1 MQGAVVMVIALS
13 GLGCNNKS
21 CDVSNAPPGCR
32 STGCACTNAYAGYA
46 APSSH
51 SGYDSRSYRGDDS
64 PAYTSHVGLLRG
76 TIYSFVFGHDPD
88 VPTAREIEESVYGR
102 SGSGH

>member
-1 MQGAVVMVIALS
+1 MHGAVVMVIALS

-21 CDVSNAPPGCR
+21 CDLGDAPPAC
-32 STGCACTNAYAGYA
+32 SATGCACTNPYAGSA

-51 SGYDSRSYRGDDS
+51 SGYDSGSYSSCDS
-64 PAYTSHVGLLRG
+64 SAHTGGAGLLRS

-88 VPTAREIEESVYGR
+88 VLTVREIEESVYGR
-102 SGSGH
+102 RGSGY